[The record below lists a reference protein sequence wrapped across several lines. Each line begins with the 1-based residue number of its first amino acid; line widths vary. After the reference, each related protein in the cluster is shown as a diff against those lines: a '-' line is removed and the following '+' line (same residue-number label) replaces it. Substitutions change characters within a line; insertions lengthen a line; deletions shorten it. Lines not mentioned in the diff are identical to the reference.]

1 MRIEDIQK
9 EKIVFFGDSITDSL
23 KWFNDKYPY
32 GMGFVNMFSSLLH
45 VSFSTAKP
53 EIYNEGIGGDK
64 TENLLSRIQKDVL
77 DKNPSLVVLLIGIN
91 DVWHPVEAGNKP
103 NYDEIFDR
111 LNTIVDKIQEKSRLI
126 ILTPFLFPT
135 DHFFSNLM
143 PYFAELRKRLLEF
156 IGNKK
161 LEYIDIYEKLK
172 VVADTINNQYVTQDS
187 VHPTSVGHAIIAQ
200 EILYYLY
207 EH

>member
-1 MRIEDIQK
+1 MKLEEIQNS
-9 EKIVFFGDSITDSL
+9 KIVFFGDSITDSL
-23 KWFNDKYPY
+23 KWFNEKYPY
-32 GMGFVNMFSSLLH
+32 GMGFVNMFASLLH
-45 VSFSTAKP
+45 VSYQTINP
-53 EIYNEGIGGDK
+53 IIYNEGIGGNK
-64 TENLLSRIQKDVL
+64 TEDLLERIQKDVL
-77 DKNPSLVVLLIGIN
+77 DKNPSIVVLLIGIN
-91 DVWHPVEAGNKP
+91 DVWHPVEANNKP

-111 LNTIVDKIQEKSRLI
+111 LNTIINMIKEKSRLI

-135 DHFFSNLM
+135 DEFFSSLM
-143 PYFAELRKRLLEF
+143 PYFIELRKRFLEF
-156 IGNKK
+156 INFKN

-172 VVADTINNQYVTQDS
+172 IVADTINNQYVTADS